1 MAGPEK
7 PWRRVFMM
15 PPAATPAPATE
26 QMLPRDVYD
35 LLRSHIAYAAA
46 TRNEVRQARRQ
57 QQETDMKVSE
67 LSSKVDT
74 LINVA
79 TDIKNRQGSTSGVN
93 TGGSAQVIE
102 QDDPE
107 VERLAKRI
115 DDAVAILRG
124 EKSDGSVAL
133 GNVNFDPNAPVEQA
147 PSADALVTS
156 ITAPTDPNAPA

>member
-1 MAGPEK
+1 
-7 PWRRVFMM
+7 MM
-15 PPAATPAPATE
+15 PPHETPDPPPAAPAPAAE
-26 QMLPRDVYD
+26 QMMPKDVYD

-57 QQETDMKVSE
+57 QQETDMKVTE

-74 LINVA
+74 LISVA
-79 TDIKNRQGSTSGVN
+79 TDIKNRQTSVSAVN
-93 TGGSAQVIE
+93 TGGSAQVFE

-124 EKSDGSVAL
+124 DKSAGSVAL
-133 GNVNFDPNAPVEQA
+133 DNTSFDPNAPVTPA
-147 PSADALVTS
+147 PSADALATS
-156 ITAPTDPNAPA
+156 INAPVDPNAPAV